1 MAKIVVTLIESIKR
15 RFQTPRPKWTAE
27 YDPHHEAIVEFMLL
41 PSDVTDKMT
50 LDEILAYT
58 DMDEREKEEVRS
70 DTKFGRLRA
79 IGYFGID
86 GRGSEA
92 LVRESLRLNTRRSRA
107 NKLR

>member
-1 MAKIVVTLIESIKR
+1 MAKTVGALIESIKS
-15 RFQTPRPKWTAE
+15 RFKTPRPKWTPE

-50 LDEILAYT
+50 LDEILGYT

-79 IGYFGID
+79 FGYFGID

-92 LVRESLRLNTRRSRA
+92 LVREALRRRHVNRSH
-107 NKLR
+107 